1 MTAWIK
7 RIHMYTGLIN
17 FTILLVF
24 GIAGLTATL
33 QPPRRQ
39 TGDIETRAFQVPPNV
54 TDFEAATAAYQ
65 FLNVP
70 LSQAPGRG
78 AVRRDAENHV
88 AFTMYSANG
97 PRIVTL
103 LEKEHQAR
111 IDSRK
116 NSIWHFF
123 ENAHATTPRGAGPD
137 LRERLW
143 SWYTELSIW
152 SLILMAVSGVYLW
165 LASRPGH
172 RWGQISFAAGSGAF
186 LLLYALSR

>member
-1 MTAWIK
+1 MSNWIRK
-7 RIHMYTGLIN
+7 IHMYTGLLN

-24 GIAGLTATL
+24 GIAGLTATI

-39 TGDIETRAFQVPPNV
+39 SGDIETREFQVPPNL

-65 FLNVP
+65 FLQAP
-70 LSQAPGRG
+70 LSQTPPRG
-78 AVRRDAENHV
+78 AVHRDAENHV
-88 AFTMYSANG
+88 SFTMYSANG

-103 LEKEHQAR
+103 LEKEHLVR

-123 ENAHATTPRGAGPD
+123 ENAHAMLPREATRD

-152 SLILMAVSGVYLW
+152 SLILMAISGVYLW

-172 RWGQISFAAGSGAF
+172 RWGQFSVVAGSGAF
-186 LLLYALSR
+186 ILLYVLTR